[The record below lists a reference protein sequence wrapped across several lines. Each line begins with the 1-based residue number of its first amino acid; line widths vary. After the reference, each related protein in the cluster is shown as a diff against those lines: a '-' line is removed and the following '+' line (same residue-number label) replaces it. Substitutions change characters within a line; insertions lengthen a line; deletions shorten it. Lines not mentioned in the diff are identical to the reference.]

1 MKIISI
7 IPARGGSKGLL
18 HKNIKL
24 LDGKPLLSYSI
35 EQSLDSIVDKTVVTT
50 DDKEIANI
58 AREYGASVIMRPDYL
73 ATDTALTEPV
83 IEHVLKIEKP
93 DISVLLQPTSP
104 IRGVNDIDNVI
115 KLIGKYDSV
124 FSVCKNTRFIWRR
137 NNGKLMSLNYDY
149 KDRKRRQVLPLEYIE
164 NGSIYAFKTRQFL
177 VDNNRICGN
186 YDIYVMSIE
195 HSFEIDSHFD
205 FWLCEQFMKRWKQSI
220 IPILKGDDKKR
231 DYKEEKDI

>member
-149 KDRKRRQVLPLEYIE
+149 KDRKRRQELSLEYIE

-177 VDNNRICGN
+177 ADNNRICGN
-186 YDIYVMSIE
+186 NGIYVMSIE

-205 FWLCEQFMKRWKQSI
+205 FWLCKQLMKRWKQSI

-231 DYKEEKDI
+231 L